1 MDKFAAINKISR
13 EELEVP
19 PEKWSEEDRLSIHY
33 CDLADSQLT

>member
-19 PEKWSEEDRLSIHY
+19 PEKWTKKDDMSIHY